1 MTLLD
6 YIKAHE
12 KTAGAEKALETM
24 SGILLSY
31 AQNPDVI
38 SHITPFGT
46 EILNQEGSVS
56 TKTKPQTLREKIAEL
71 DLLAQ
76 RVMERK
82 ALAALQHDL
91 DGTYDPD
98 EEIEEDEFEDT
109 DDEDLSFGAEKHTD
123 FITEDENGD
132 KSISIAKDG
141 EEPGDKAAPLK
152 KQAADQPGEELSDG
166 E

>member
-12 KTAGAEKALETM
+12 KTAGKDKAIETL
-24 SGILLSY
+24 SGLIIDY
-31 AQNPDVI
+31 AQTVSDK
-38 SHITPFGT
+38 SHITPLGT
-46 EILNQEGSVS
+46 EILNQESAVS

-98 EEIEEDEFEDT
+98 EEIEEEEFEDT
-109 DDEDLSFGAEKHTD
+109 DEEDLSFGSEKYID
-123 FITEDENGD
+123 PVVVDENGD
-132 KSISIAKDG
+132 KSISIAEDVEDDG
-141 EEPGDKAAPLK
+141 EKPAPLK
-152 KQAADQPGEELSDG
+152 QAGEKPSD
-166 E
+166 EASESK